1 MTARSLALALAAAL
15 SLLPA
20 SRLASATERADE
32 RAWERFIDGWTR
44 ELVVYEQFSTA
55 LILRGTYLDDR
66 VRARI
71 ADERRRRL
79 GLTSSEHAEFLRI
92 MQEDGAIYHEVVFS
106 ADSSMPNGRLFG
118 SEDGWHV
125 RLTADGAPEALVT
138 VFREIKP
145 NPLQRALYVHLNQWS
160 DLWIARFAKTT
171 PSARVI
177 EFQVGSGYGVG
188 SLRWDLGTP

>member
-1 MTARSLALALAAAL
+1 VTVRALAIALAAVAL
-15 SLLPA
+15 LAGS
-20 SRLASATERADE
+20 LASATERADE

-55 LILRGTYLDDR
+55 LILRGTYLDGQ

-79 GLTSSEHAEFLRI
+79 GLTQAEHAEFLRV
-92 MQEDGAIYHEVVFS
+92 MQEDDAIYHEVVFS
-106 ADSSMPNGRLFG
+106 ADSSLPNGRVFG
-118 SEDGWHV
+118 TEDGWHV

-145 NPLQRALYVHLNQWS
+145 NPLQRALYVHLNRWSALRAQWRGRRLLS
-160 DLWIARFAKTT
+160 SF
-171 PSARVI
+171 SA
-177 EFQVGSGYGVG
+177 
-188 SLRWDLGTP
+188 WCW

>member
-1 MTARSLALALAAAL
+1 MTVRALAIALAAVAL
-15 SLLPA
+15 LAGS
-20 SRLASATERADE
+20 LASATERADE

-55 LILRGTYLDDR
+55 LILRGTYLDGQ

-79 GLTSSEHAEFLRI
+79 GLTQAEHAEFLRV
-92 MQEDGAIYHEVVFS
+92 MQEDDAIYHEVVFS
-106 ADSSMPNGRLFG
+106 ADSSLPNGRVFG
-118 SEDGWHV
+118 TEDGWHV

-145 NPLQRALYVHLNQWS
+145 NPLQRALYVHLNRWS
-160 DLWIARFAKTT
+160 DLWVARFAKTN

-177 EFQVGSGYGVG
+177 ELQVGSGYGVG
-188 SLRWDLGTP
+188 SLRWDLGSP